1 MILLYIAL
9 ILCLVGVLIGI
20 VSIIGI
26 IALYKSIKTKKIQNA
41 NQLNIYFKTIFKPM
55 VSNLLTIGF

>member
-26 IALYKSIKTKKIQNA
+26 IALYKSI
-41 NQLNIYFKTIFKPM
+41 
-55 VSNLLTIGF
+55 

>member
-9 ILCLVGVLIGI
+9 ILCLVGILIGI

-26 IALYKSIKTKKIQNA
+26 IALYK
-41 NQLNIYFKTIFKPM
+41 
-55 VSNLLTIGF
+55 